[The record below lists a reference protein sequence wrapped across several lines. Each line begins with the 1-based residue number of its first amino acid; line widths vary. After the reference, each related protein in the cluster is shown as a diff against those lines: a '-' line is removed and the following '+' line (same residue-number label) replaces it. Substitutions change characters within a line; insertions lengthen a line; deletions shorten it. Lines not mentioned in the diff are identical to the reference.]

1 MKIYNKEKNIVL
13 WDTILDEEFAGY
25 PNEQEWITAIYGDYD
40 YYDGTTIEEY
50 KEKLIEENN
59 YQKVD
64 LSQGYLEEDVI
75 DIFYPEV
82 KYVEGKGHYETIREY
97 PNGGKDVKW
106 VVDVKGVEYQPER
119 HEEEV
124 VLIYYPFTEAQ
135 LQKMALEDEY
145 EEKMEYM
152 RETDYVASKLSEAIA
167 EYIAN
172 GDSTNVI
179 VLRANYKEVLEKRQ
193 QYRNRLDEIKELLAI
208 YEEKGI

>member
-1 MKIYNKEKNIVL
+1 MKVYNQDK
-13 WDTILDEEFAGY
+13 TILL
-25 PNEQEWITAIYGDYD
+25 
-40 YYDGTTIEEY
+40 EEY
-50 KEKLIEENN
+50 
-59 YQKVD
+59 D
-64 LSQGYLEEDVI
+64 LNKGHLKEDVLI
-75 DIFYPEV
+75 THYPEV
-82 KYVEGKGHYETIREY
+82 KEIKEQGHYVTIAEY
-97 PNGGKDVKW
+97 PSGGKDVEW
-106 VVDVKGVEYQPER
+106 VVDVKGVEYQPAR
-119 HEEEV
+119 DEEEK
-124 VLIYYPFTEAQ
+124 IYVYIPFTEAQ

-152 RETDYVASKLSEAIA
+152 RETDYVANKLSEAVA